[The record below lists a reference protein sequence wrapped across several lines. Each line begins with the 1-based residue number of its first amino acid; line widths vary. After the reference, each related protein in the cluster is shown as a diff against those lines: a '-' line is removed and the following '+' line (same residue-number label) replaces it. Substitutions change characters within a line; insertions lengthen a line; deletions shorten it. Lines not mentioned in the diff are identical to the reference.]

1 MIGLWLQHEHGRDLK
16 EAGFDGIYSYF
27 ASESFSYGSS
37 TSNWRSMC
45 QFCHKFELLCVLSVG
60 PGYNDSLIRPWNDH
74 NSRARGTNPGVGGAY
89 YDAMWNRALD
99 AGSDVVSITSFNE
112 WGEGTQIEP
121 AAIATWEGT
130 SIMNEADVK
139 DLLDDSG
146 SDRKKNQEQNQ
157 EQKQGRQ
164 YLDYGDNPYLY
175 LDLTRKWA
183 EALAARD
190 TNTNRKDL

>member
-1 MIGLWLQHEHGRDLK
+1 
-16 EAGFDGIYSYF
+16 
-27 ASESFSYGSS
+27 
-37 TSNWRSMC
+37 
-45 QFCHKFELLCVLSVG
+45 
-60 PGYNDSLIRPWNDH
+60 
-74 NSRARGTNPGVGGAY
+74 
-89 YDAMWNRALD
+89 MWNRALD